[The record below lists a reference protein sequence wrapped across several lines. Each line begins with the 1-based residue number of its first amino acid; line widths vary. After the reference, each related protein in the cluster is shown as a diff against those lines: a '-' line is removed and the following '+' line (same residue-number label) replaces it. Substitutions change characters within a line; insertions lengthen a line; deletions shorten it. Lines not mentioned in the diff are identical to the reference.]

1 MLICEHKYSSL
12 FFEEF
17 YRPNII
23 QKLIKHIK
31 FFSYNE
37 IMKNSFFKNKSF
49 KSFLDFF
56 SRLSISAIFISAIPG
71 KINDFERTVEYISSK
86 GIPEPI
92 SSILLVGAIICLILG
107 SGFFIFG
114 ENQKI
119 GSVFLLLFIIPT
131 TIIFHVF
138 PFHQRAVFM
147 NLALIGGLIIT
158 AIREPK

>member
-1 MLICEHKYSSL
+1 
-12 FFEEF
+12 
-17 YRPNII
+17 
-23 QKLIKHIK
+23 
-31 FFSYNE
+31 
-37 IMKNSFFKNKSF
+37 MKNAVFANKSL

-56 SRLSISAIFISAIPG
+56 SRVAISAIFISAIPG
-71 KINDFERTVEYISSK
+71 KITGFERTVEYISSK
-86 GIPEPI
+86 GIPDPI
-92 SSILLVGAIICLILG
+92 ASVLLVGAIICLILG

-119 GSVFLLLFIIPT
+119 GSVFLLLFLIPT

-147 NLALIGGLIIT
+147 NLGLIGGLIIA

>member
-1 MLICEHKYSSL
+1 
-12 FFEEF
+12 
-17 YRPNII
+17 
-23 QKLIKHIK
+23 
-31 FFSYNE
+31 
-37 IMKNSFFKNKSF
+37 MKNLSFKNKRI

-56 SRLSISAIFISAIPG
+56 SRLAISAIFISAIPG
-71 KINDFERTVEYISSK
+71 KINDFEKTVEYISSK

-92 SSILLVGAIICLILG
+92 SSILLVGAIICLIFG

-138 PFHQRAVFM
+138 PFHQRAVLM
-147 NLALIGGLIIT
+147 NLGLIGGLVIT
-158 AIREPK
+158 ALREPI

>member
-1 MLICEHKYSSL
+1 MRDIIAPTSRKEAIGSGMPLEEIYS
-12 FFEEF
+12 
-17 YRPNII
+17 
-23 QKLIKHIK
+23 
-31 FFSYNE
+31 
-37 IMKNSFFKNKSF
+37 
-49 KSFLDFF
+49 
-56 SRLSISAIFISAIPG
+56 
-71 KINDFERTVEYISSK
+71 TVSSK

-92 SSILLVGAIICLILG
+92 SSILLVGAIISLILG

>member
-1 MLICEHKYSSL
+1 
-12 FFEEF
+12 
-17 YRPNII
+17 
-23 QKLIKHIK
+23 
-31 FFSYNE
+31 
-37 IMKNSFFKNKSF
+37 MKNSFLKNKSI
-49 KSFLDFF
+49 KSCLDFF

-71 KINDFERTVEYISSK
+71 KINDYERTVEYISSK
-86 GIPEPI
+86 GIPETI

-119 GSVFLLLFIIPT
+119 GSVFLLLFIIT